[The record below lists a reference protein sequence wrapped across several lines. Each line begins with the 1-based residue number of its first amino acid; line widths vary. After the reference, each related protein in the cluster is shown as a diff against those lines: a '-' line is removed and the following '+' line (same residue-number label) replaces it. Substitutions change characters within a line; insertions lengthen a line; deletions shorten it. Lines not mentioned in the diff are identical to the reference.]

1 MTDPSQP
8 AIEVLGCG
16 QCIPDPQLVTKLG
29 LAGTGRETGI
39 DVGILPAMVRRRTS
53 TATRVAITA
62 ASRACSGTA
71 SDAQA
76 SNPQTPAIFVSSVGE
91 MQVTDTLCA
100 AIAQQDYPLSPTL
113 FHNSVHNTAAGYWSM
128 ATGNMAAMQ
137 AMGALQDGFALGLL
151 EAWCQLRTSAGRV
164 LLVVFDQA
172 MPEGLVPDYRWSDC
186 GFALLLGRAGAG
198 TDGKHLP
205 LLRQPVQAAPSNE
218 PATRLEQAA
227 AEFPLYNPALAAVPL
242 MRALLLRA
250 QPSPTPRHQTIAL
263 STGPRPW
270 SVELVLP

>member
-1 MTDPSQP
+1 MTDSSQP
-8 AIEVLGCG
+8 AIAILGSG
-16 QCIPDPQLVTKLG
+16 LCIPDPQIADQLG
-29 LAGTGRETGI
+29 LSETGQETGI
-39 DVGILPAMVRRRTS
+39 DVGILSAMVRRRTS

-62 ASRACSGTA
+62 ASRACGCTGTA
-71 SDAQA
+71 SASNAQA
-76 SNPQTPAIFVSSVGE
+76 PAIFVSSVGE

-100 AIAQQDYPLSPTL
+100 AIARQDYPLSPTL

-151 EAWCQLRTSAGRV
+151 EAWCQLRTGAGRV

-172 MPEGLVPDYRWSDC
+172 MPERLLPDYRWHDC
-186 GFALLLGRAGAG
+186 GFALLLGHADTS

-205 LLRQPVQAAPSNE
+205 LLRQPVQATPASQ
-218 PATRLEQAA
+218 PATRLEQEA
-227 AEFPLYNPALAAVPL
+227 AEFPLHNPALAAVPL
-242 MRALLLRA
+242 MRALVDA
-250 QPSPTPRHQTIAL
+250 QQSPHPFHQTISL